1 MHIHIEYIFLY
12 ILCQEE
18 SFLTFSPRLELL
30 SLAECPVSELPPTE
44 ALPKLPPG
52 LHSLNISTTKIKDWA
67 EVDKLRQFP
76 ALEDLRISH
85 CPFLDELSAHEKRM
99 MLIARLPNVQ
109 VEVTFE

>member
-1 MHIHIEYIFLY
+1 M
-12 ILCQEE
+12 
-18 SFLTFSPRLELL
+18 
-30 SLAECPVSELPPTE
+30 AECPVSQLPATD

-67 EVDKLRQFP
+67 EVDKLRKFP

-109 VEVTFE
+109 VRQLQLMILLQD

>member
-1 MHIHIEYIFLY
+1 MPGGIHFHL
-12 ILCQEE
+12 L
-18 SFLTFSPRLELL
+18 SFSPRLELL